1 MRAKKGRLM
10 KLRAVIGA
18 VAAMGLVAGG
28 LTGQEE
34 RPIKI
39 GVLTDMSSVY
49 AEHGGPGSVEAARM
63 AIDDF
68 GGAVLGKP
76 IALISADH
84 RNSLDLGTRI
94 ARQWYSDGV
103 DVIVDVPNSGI
114 ALAVQQLSRELKKI
128 VLFSS
133 PASAD
138 LTGPQCSPYAVDWT
152 YDTYALAHGTAQAI
166 VKSGGG
172 SWFFI
177 TADYAFGYAMERDAG
192 NVIRSEG
199 GMVLGSVKVPLGT
212 LDFSRY
218 LLQAKTSRA
227 KIVGLAISGRDMI
240 NAIEQASEFSLV
252 QDGQRLAGLLIFI
265 PDVHNLGLEIAQGL
279 VMTTA
284 YYWDQND
291 KARAWAERFFSK
303 MKRMPTMVQAG
314 VYGAITHYL
323 RAVQAAGS
331 KDPDTVMA
339 KMREMPIDDFMTHDG
354 KLRIDGRVL
363 RDMYLYEVKTP
374 AESKYPWDYL
384 KLLQTIPADEAF
396 RPLDEGG
403 CLLAPK
409 K

>member
-1 MRAKKGRLM
+1 MESTSETAANAGSTK
-10 KLRAVIGA
+10 
-18 VAAMGLVAGG
+18 VAAYAG
-28 LTGQEE
+28 T
-34 RPIKI
+34 
-39 GVLTDMSSVY
+39 
-49 AEHGGPGSVEAARM
+49 AEAAAHVSAAAEPAAHM
-63 AIDDF
+63 SLAIDDF
-68 GGAVLGKP
+68 GGVVLGKP

-94 ARQWYSDGV
+94 ARQWYSEGV
-103 DVIVDVPNSGI
+103 DAIVDVPNSGI

-138 LTGPQCSPYAVDWT
+138 LTGPKCSPYTVHWT
-152 YDTYALAHGTAQAI
+152 FDTYAMAHGTAKAI
-166 VKSGGG
+166 VKSGGD

-192 NVIRSEG
+192 DVIRLEG
-199 GMVLGSVKVPLGT
+199 GKVLGSVKVPLGT

-227 KIVGLAISGRDMI
+227 KIVGLATSGRDMI

-265 PDVHNLGLEIAQGL
+265 SDVHSLGLKTAQGL
-279 VMTTA
+279 LMTSA

-291 KARAWAERFFSK
+291 KTRAWAERFFSK

-374 AESKYPWDYL
+374 AESKYPWDYF

-396 RPLDEGG
+396 RPLDESG

-409 K
+409 N

>member
-1 MRAKKGRLM
+1 MSRKNRFM
-10 KLRAVIGA
+10 KLPVTIGA
-18 VAAMGLVAGG
+18 ALAIVLVTGAAGPD
-28 LTGQEE
+28 Q
-34 RPIKI
+34 RPVKI
-39 GVLTDMSSVY
+39 GVLTDMTSIY
-49 AEHGGPGSVEAARM
+49 AEHAGPGSVEAARM
-63 AIDDF
+63 AIEDF
-68 GGAVLGKP
+68 GGSVLGKP
-76 IALISADH
+76 IELVFADH
-84 RNSLDLGTRI
+84 RNDPSLGMSI
-94 ARQWYSDGV
+94 AQRWYGEGV
-103 DVIVDVPNSGI
+103 DVLADVGNSAV
-114 ALAVQQLSRELKKI
+114 ALAVEQISREAKRI
-128 VLFSS
+128 VLFSG
-133 PASAD
+133 PASDD
-138 LTGPQCSPYAVDWT
+138 LTGPNCSPYAVDWT
-152 YDTYALAHGTAQAI
+152 YDTYAMAHGTAKAI
-166 VKSGGG
+166 AKSGGN

-199 GMVLGSVKVPLGT
+199 GMVLGSVKVPVGLV
-212 LDFSRY
+212 DFSQY

-227 KIVGLAISGRDMI
+227 KIIGLAIAGQEMI
-240 NAIEQASEFSLV
+240 SAIKQASEFSIV
-252 QDGQRLAGLLIFI
+252 QDGQRLAGLLVFI
-265 PDVHNLGLEIAQGL
+265 TDVHSLGLEIAQGL
-279 VMTTA
+279 LMTTA
-284 YYWDQND
+284 YYWDQNN
-291 KARAWAERFFSK
+291 KTRAWAERFFSK

-409 K
+409 N

>member
-1 MRAKKGRLM
+1 M
-10 KLRAVIGA
+10 KFRAVIGA
-18 VAAMGLVAGG
+18 VMAMGLTAGG
-28 LTGQEE
+28 TSGQEA
-34 RPIKI
+34 RPVKI

-49 AEHGGPGSVEAARM
+49 AAHGGPGSVEAARM
-63 AIDDF
+63 AVDDF

-76 IALISADH
+76 IELIFADH

-94 ARQWYSDGV
+94 ARQWYGEGV
-103 DVIVDVPNSGI
+103 DAIVDVPNSGV
-114 ALAVQQLSRELKKI
+114 ALAVQQISRELRKI

-133 PASAD
+133 PATAD
-138 LTGPQCSPYAVDWT
+138 LTGPKCSPYTVHWT
-152 YDTYALAHGTAQAI
+152 FDTYAMAHGTANA
-166 VKSGGG
+166 VAKSGGD

-192 NVIRSEG
+192 DVIRLEG
-199 GMVLGSVKVPLGT
+199 GKVLGSVKVPLGT

-227 KIVGLAISGRDMI
+227 KIVGLATSGRDMI

-252 QDGQRLAGLLIFI
+252 QDGQRAAGLLIFI
-265 PDVHNLGLEIAQGL
+265 SDVHSLGLETAQGL
-279 VMTTA
+279 LMTSA
-284 YYWDQND
+284 YYWDQNE
-291 KARAWAERFFSK
+291 KTRAWAERFFSK

-323 RAVQAAGS
+323 KAVQATGS
-331 KDPDTVMA
+331 KDPDAVMA
-339 KMREMPIDDFMTHDG
+339 KMREMPINDFMTHDG

-374 AESKYPWDYL
+374 SESKYPWDYL
-384 KLLQTIPADEAF
+384 KLLQTIPAHEAF

-403 CLLAPK
+403 CPLAPK
-409 K
+409 E

>member
-1 MRAKKGRLM
+1 M

-18 VAAMGLVAGG
+18 VTAMGLMTAGV
-28 LTGQEE
+28 TGQED
-34 RPIKI
+34 RLIKI
-39 GVLTDMSSVY
+39 GVLTDMSSLY

-68 GGAVLGKP
+68 GGALLGKP

-94 ARQWYSDGV
+94 ARQWYSEGV
-103 DVIVDVPNSGI
+103 DAIVDVPNSGI

-138 LTGPQCSPYAVDWT
+138 LTGQKCSPYTVHWT
-152 YDTYALAHGTAQAI
+152 FDTYAMAHGTAKTI
-166 VKSGGG
+166 VKSGGD

-192 NVIRSEG
+192 DVIRLEG
-199 GMVLGSVKVPLGT
+199 GKVLGSVKVPLGT

-227 KIVGLAISGRDMI
+227 KIVGLATSGRDMI

-265 PDVHNLGLEIAQGL
+265 SDVHSLGLETAQGL
-279 VMTTA
+279 LMTSA

-291 KARAWAERFFSK
+291 KTRAWAERFFSK
-303 MKRMPTMVQAG
+303 MRSMPTMVQAG

-323 RAVQAAGS
+323 RAVQALGS
-331 KDPDTVMA
+331 KDPDAVMA

-403 CLLAPK
+403 CFLAPK
-409 K
+409 D